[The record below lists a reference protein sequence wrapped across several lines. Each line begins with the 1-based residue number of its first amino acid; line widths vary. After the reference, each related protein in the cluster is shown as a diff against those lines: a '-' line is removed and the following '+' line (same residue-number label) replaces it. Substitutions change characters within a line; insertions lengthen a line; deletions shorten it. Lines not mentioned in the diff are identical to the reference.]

1 MLARCPPEDLGTI
14 LETFGAPAFIAGSSA
29 GGATP
34 ILAANGRLVAAL
46 DGVGLSSLAAGL
58 EPEFEQCRSGGAPVE
73 LDYPVALSRGT
84 ERWRLVLVPV
94 ALNGAV
100 ARIVVTVAARQPAS
114 MPESAPP
121 GTVHPES
128 RIRAIVEDQVGLIC
142 RYDPDSKLSFVN
154 GAYARRFGREPDD
167 LVGRRITDLLSPDE
181 AVRFLAALG
190 TLTPERPLGISERPA
205 ILPDGSR
212 IWLRWSDRAFFDD
225 SGAVVEYQSAGIE
238 ITDHKELERQLQ
250 ESRDRFRLAV
260 EGTRDGLWDWNL
272 RTDDLWLSPRLKEM
286 LGYSDEEL
294 PNDLAALRQ
303 LLMPEDQATA
313 LEQLHRHWEDGRP
326 YELTVRYRHRDGS
339 IRHILA
345 RGATVYDDE
354 HQPLRMV
361 GAHTDVTALVETG
374 NLLRV
379 AKEQAE
385 LASRAKSEFLAMM
398 SHELRTPL
406 NAIIGF
412 AEILRD
418 ELFGPL
424 GSARY
429 QGYVQDIVGS
439 GRHLLTLISDILD
452 LSRADA
458 GQLTLREAMLDLTS
472 VARSQ
477 LALVEAA
484 AAAGGVKLEC
494 AAPVPGPMISGDETR
509 IRQIVLN
516 LLSNSVKFTQAGG
529 VVRLDIREEADGSIA
544 FSVTDTGI
552 GMNPED
558 VPRALEP
565 FSQLDGAL
573 NRRHEGTG
581 LGLAIV
587 KRLVELHDGE
597 MVIETAPNEG
607 TVITVTFPPNR
618 NAGHSDIH
626 PRRKPTAEPVSLVA
640 YGGAVYGRFELLD
653 TLLQAVPMA
662 VAVVR
667 DDGICVRANH
677 TLCRL
682 SGYDMV
688 ELLGRPIHTLLEE
701 ESPADAQPTPASQ
714 PLPPGKSKSGGKKR
728 RRESQL
734 ITRFGRCRTVD
745 VIREPFNGLDGHT
758 YALLLVSDISDRR
771 RAARALLE
779 SEERFRLAATAA
791 RCGIWDADLANGDH
805 WLSASYFH
813 ILGHD
818 EDALAA
824 SDAAWRERIH
834 PDDQPA
840 ADAAMAEHLANRT
853 PLFEATY
860 RMRHKSGR
868 WLWIAARGAASFGSD
883 GKPRR
888 FVGTLTDISEEVE
901 ARNALAER
909 EAQLRTI
916 LAVAP
921 TAIITLDERAR
932 IEQFNP
938 CAERM
943 FGWRA
948 EEIRGLDAGLL
959 LADEVLTGAAV
970 LSLLQPDPVN
980 PSRTAEIVGRRRNG
994 SAFPLRVAMASFATA
1009 AGRRYVGI
1017 ASDISS
1023 RRAVEAQL
1031 RAALRS
1037 VDRQFGEF
1045 VKLSNRLDRIRREAD
1060 LALLTAEQ
1068 SNKAKSEFLARM
1080 SHELRTPLNAV
1091 IGFAEIMRGQYY
1103 GPLGSEKYL
1112 EYAGDIDQCGRHLLS
1127 LINDIL
1133 DISRIEAGR
1142 HVMEEE
1148 QVDLNVT
1155 VASSARLLRD
1165 RAAGKGVVMAVRAN
1179 PVPVVMGDPRTLKQV
1194 IVNLLTNAVK
1204 FTQPGGLVEIGTMT
1218 DASGGVCV
1226 VVKDTGIGIPDG
1238 EIPRV
1243 LEAFGRASNVHQTGE
1258 EGAGLGLVIVGS
1270 FLRLHGATLDIDS
1283 AVGIGTTVTVRLP
1296 IERVLGTQRQLQPWD
1311 IIDDR

>member
-1 MLARCPPEDLGTI
+1 MLARCPPNDLDTF
-14 LETFGAPAFIAGSSA
+14 LETIGTPVFVAGSPTGGSTPVLSA
-29 GGATP
+29 NRRL
-34 ILAANGRLVAAL
+34 LAALG
-46 DGVGLSSLAAGL
+46 GLPLPDLAAGL
-58 EPEFEQCRSGGAPVE
+58 EPDLELCRSGTVPVETDHVVLLAKGAERWHLVLAPVV
-73 LDYPVALSRGT
+73 LD
-84 ERWRLVLVPV
+84 
-94 ALNGAV
+94 GAV
-100 ARIVVTVAARQPAS
+100 VRILVTVADRRPACS
-114 MPESAPP
+114 PND
-121 GTVHPES
+121 VHPETCIS
-128 RIRAIVEDQVGLIC
+128 AIVEDQAGLIC
-142 RYDPDSKLSFVN
+142 RYDRDTRLTFVN
-154 GAYARRFGREPDD
+154 GAYARRFGIEPAKV
-167 LVGRRITDLLSPDE
+167 LGRRIADLMPPDE
-181 AVRFLAALG
+181 FTPVKEALAS
-190 TLTPERPLGISERPA
+190 LTQEHPLGITERFA
-205 ILPDGSR
+205 HLPDGNR
-212 IWLRWSDRAFFDD
+212 IWVRWSDRAFFGPD
-225 SGAVVEYQSAGIE
+225 GAVVEYQSVGIE

-303 LLMPEDQATA
+303 ILMPEDQETA
-313 LEQLHRHWEDGRP
+313 QEQLHRHWQDGRP
-326 YELTVRYRHRDGS
+326 YEQTVRYRHRDGS

-345 RGATVYDDE
+345 RGATVYDEE
-354 HQPLRMV
+354 HRPLRMV

-379 AKEQAE
+379 AKDQAE

-424 GSARY
+424 GNDRY
-429 QGYVQDIVGS
+429 QGYVQDIFGS

-458 GQLTLREAMLDLTS
+458 GQLTLRETSLDLTA

-477 LALVEAA
+477 LALVEALA
-484 AAAGGVKLEC
+484 TSGGVKLEC
-494 AAPVPGPMISGDETR
+494 AAPRPGPVICGDETR

-516 LLSNSVKFTQAGG
+516 LLSNSVKFTQSCG
-529 VVRLDIREEADGSIA
+529 VVRLDIREEPDGSIA
-544 FSVTDTGI
+544 LSVTDTGI

-597 MVIETAPNEG
+597 LMVETAPNEG
-607 TVITVTFPPNR
+607 TVITVIFPPNR
-618 NAGHSDIH
+618 NIGHSSVQ
-626 PRRKPTAEPVSLVA
+626 PRRKPAAEPVPLVA
-640 YGGAVYGRFELLD
+640 YGGAYGRFELLD

-662 VAVVR
+662 VAVVS
-667 DDGICVRANH
+667 DDGICIRANH

-688 ELLGRPIHTLLEE
+688 ELLGRPIGALLEE
-701 ESPADAQPTPASQ
+701 ESRTDAQPIRQSQ
-714 PLPPGKSKSGGKKR
+714 RTRPEKTRPDGRKR

-734 ITRFGRCRTVD
+734 ITRFGRSRTVD

-758 YALLLVSDISDRR
+758 YALLLITDISERR
-771 RAARALLE
+771 RAARALRE
-779 SEERFRLAATAA
+779 SEERFRLAAAAA
-791 RCGIWDADLANGDH
+791 RCGIWDADLSNGDH

-840 ADAAMAEHLANRT
+840 ADSAMADHLAGRT

-868 WLWIAARGAASFGSD
+868 WIWIAARGAASFGQN

-888 FVGTLTDISEEVE
+888 FVGTLTDISDEIE
-901 ARNALAER
+901 ARQALAER

-921 TAIITLDERAR
+921 AAIVTLDESAR

-948 EEIRGLDAGLL
+948 EEVRGLDAGLL
-959 LADEVLTGAAV
+959 LTDEVVSGAAA

-980 PSRTAEIVGRRRNG
+980 PSRMTEIAGRRRDG
-994 SAFPLRVAMASFATA
+994 SAFPLRIAMASFGTA
-1009 AGRRYVGI
+1009 AGPRYVGI
-1017 ASDISS
+1017 ATDISS
-1023 RRAVEAQL
+1023 TRAVEAQL
-1031 RAALRS
+1031 RAALRQL
-1037 VDRQFGEF
+1037 DRQFGEF
-1045 VKLSNRLDRIRREAD
+1045 VKVSNRLDLIRSEAD

-1091 IGFAEIMRGQYY
+1091 IGFAEIMRGEYY

-1148 QVDLNVT
+1148 QVDLTVT
-1155 VASSARLLRD
+1155 VDASVRLLRE
-1165 RAAGKGVVMAVRAN
+1165 RAAGKGVVIAVRAN

-1194 IVNLLTNAVK
+1194 VVNLLTNAVK
-1204 FTQPGGLVEIGTMT
+1204 FTPPGGVVEIGTMT

-1226 VVKDTGIGIPDG
+1226 VVKDTGIGIPEG

-1258 EGAGLGLVIVGS
+1258 EGTGLGLVIVGS

-1311 IIDDR
+1311 IVDDR